1 MEQFAEEKRPE
12 TEQPEEIRSLLQ
24 QARPAAPKRVSRL
37 TTVLAVLFLAGVAY
51 GAVLAADLDAETLK
65 SMDSLTRGFLL
76 GRAGESFRVA
86 IIRGGAYAASGNV
99 SLRVQRSGAAVFY
112 CHFAVPWDRIGAFS
126 GLLLREPGRAG
137 DPFGGGNAASQ
148 RGVGGI
154 CADPG
159 LPGSTADVGYLFPG
173 DDIRGGDEP
182 SNLSGVRF

>member
-1 MEQFAEEKRPE
+1 MEQFAEEKRSE

-24 QARPAAPKRVSRL
+24 QARPAAPKKVSRL

-76 GRAGESFRVA
+76 GRAGESFGWIVLRSLGAGLMLLLGMFLCGFSAVGQPFSIA
-86 IIRGGAYAASGNV
+86 IFLCRG
-99 SLRVQRSGAAVFY
+99 
-112 CHFAVPWDRIGAFS
+112 I
-126 GLLLREPGRAG
+126 LLREPGRAG

-154 CADPG
+154 CADLG